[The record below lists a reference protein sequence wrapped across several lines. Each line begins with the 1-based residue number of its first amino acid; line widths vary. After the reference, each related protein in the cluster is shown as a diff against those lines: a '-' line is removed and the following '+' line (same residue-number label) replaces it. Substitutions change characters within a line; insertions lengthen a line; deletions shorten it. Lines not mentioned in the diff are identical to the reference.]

1 MQTGKQIRL
10 KDVSGS
16 CINVRYVASSD
27 EVNVPTVLALHGFT
41 GSGLDFLPLRDALGA
56 DSANWLLLDFK
67 GHGESDSPDHADAYS
82 LNTALDAVERSLNL
96 ARDPDNVL
104 LLGYSMG
111 GRVALHYLRRHPHL
125 KAFLIGASPG
135 LPTNEERTSRIAMDD
150 RWRESL
156 LDGTHSVQAFCDEWE
171 NQPLIQ
177 PQTALPDPL
186 RHELKTRR
194 RANNPVG
201 LASSLRGLGT
211 GALPGL
217 WGTLDTLPPVQLV
230 HGEKDLKFGEIA
242 RRMRKGNP
250 SFVVHAIPDSGH
262 SPHLE
267 NPLATAEC
275 LARVLRRTGP

>member
-16 CINVRYVASSD
+16 CITVRYMASSD
-27 EVNVPTVLALHGFT
+27 EGNPTILGLHGFT

-67 GHGESDSPDHADAYS
+67 GHGESDSPDDPEAYS
-82 LNTALDAVERSLNL
+82 LNTALDAIERSRNL
-96 ARDPDNVL
+96 APDPDNVL

-111 GRVALHYLRRHPHL
+111 GRVALHYLKRHPQL

-135 LPTNEERTSRIAMDD
+135 LASNEERTSRIEMDD
-150 RWRESL
+150 HWRESL
-156 LDGTHSVQAFCDEWE
+156 LKGTHSVQVFCDEWE
-171 NQPLIQ
+171 NQPLIH
-177 PQTALPDPL
+177 PQTTLPDPL
-186 RHELKTRR
+186 RQELKTRR
-194 RANNPVG
+194 RTNNPIG

-211 GALPGL
+211 GALPSL
-217 WGTLDTLPPVQLV
+217 WGALGTLPPVQLV
-230 HGEKDLKFGEIA
+230 HGEEDLKFEEIA
-242 RRMRKGNP
+242 RRMREENP
-250 SFVVHAIPDSGH
+250 SFKVHAIPGSGH

-275 LARVLRRTGP
+275 LARVLGRTGR